1 MLPQKLPL
9 DMMQTKWAQELNP
22 LLRNQLLQ
30 GVLISNI
37 SITTGVNVIN
47 NLLSRNQIGFI
58 ITDINAPVTL
68 YRSQPLNDKTLTL
81 TASGPAVISIW
92 MF

>member
-1 MLPQKLPL
+1 MLPQKLNWE
-9 DMMQTKWAQELNP
+9 MAQTKWAQELNP
-22 LLRNQLLQ
+22 LLRNQLIQ

-47 NLLSRNQIGFI
+47 NMLSRNQIGFI

-81 TASGPAVISIW
+81 TASGPCQISVW
-92 MF
+92 CF